1 MDLIVVGLVGLVV
14 SGVAAATAA
23 ALYAVSLRAT
33 IVGLEAHVATLQ
45 LEREERNASEPAPY
59 RLLDVEWGRLK
70 SRWHR
75 HGEPFA
81 LALIDLGDAL
91 RPQAD
96 LPVGVMTKALAAID
110 QVRRAEDYEF
120 QLDSR
125 TVAVLL
131 AGSSTEGGWAF
142 VDRLRRVLGNVPFS
156 HEAGSAYVDVRV
168 GVAEWSMNLT
178 ELPDLI
184 AAAQCARTG
193 FNGEIEEQRGD
204 FLPGARGAA

>member
-1 MDLIVVGLVGLVV
+1 MDLIVVGLIGLVV
-14 SGVAAATAA
+14 SAVAAATAA
-23 ALYAVSLRAT
+23 ALYAISLRAT

-45 LEREERNASEPAPY
+45 LEHEEQDASEPAPY
-59 RLLDVEWGRLK
+59 RLLEVEWGRLK

-81 LALIDLGDAL
+81 LALVDLGDAL
-91 RPQAD
+91 RPQTE
-96 LPVGVMTKALAAID
+96 LPTAVMTKVLAGID
-110 QVRRAEDYEF
+110 EARRTEDYEF

-142 VDRLRRVLGNVPFS
+142 VDRLRRELGNAPFS
-156 HEAGSAYVDVRV
+156 HEDGAAYVDVRV

-178 ELPDLI
+178 ALPDLI

-193 FNGEIEEQRGD
+193 FDSEIQEQRGD
-204 FLPGARGAA
+204 FLPGARGVA